1 MSNKSWE
8 ENDMA
13 RKRGKATDGNFN
25 GRRVAKVELHWD
37 PTSIEVWTKTWFC
50 NVCSLNWWRNYLVI
64 HFWPP
69 WPWEAQQVTLTKI
82 ALSKVALSIVY
93 LSKAALSSKQVYSAS
108 FMSVKFVSAKL
119 HSAKSRSVILQSC
132 AQQHRAHIVAFS
144 KVYLSKVGFKLSH
157 SQYKWYSSL
166 LSVLNQTLIPPLSM
180 KGHKDKLRSFFVR
193 AKKSSNS
200 GCKSWRIVLSLLFSL

>member
-119 HSAKSRSVILQSC
+119 HSAKSRSVMFILQSC
-132 AQQHRAHIVAFS
+132 AQQHRAQQSWFQIESFS
-144 KVYLSKVGFKLSH
+144 VQVVFKFTQH
-157 SQYKWYSSL
+157 SQ
-166 LSVLNQTLIPPLSM
+166 
-180 KGHKDKLRSFFVR
+180 
-193 AKKSSNS
+193 SNPNS
-200 GCKSWRIVLSLLFSL
+200 AFIYERP